1 MDWVHPVNPDDAF
14 LSSSNADDD
23 DDVDAD
29 DALQIVNSLLLSV
42 N

>member
-14 LSSSNADDD
+14 LSSSTTDDD

-29 DALQIVNSLLLSV
+29 DASQIVNSLLLPV

>member
-14 LSSSNADDD
+14 FSSSNADDD

-29 DALQIVNSLLLSV
+29 DASQIVNSLLLSV